1 VKRPARILLF
11 SALLALTVTGA
22 ARAQTQ
28 PSPASVVPVPTTP
41 ASPPGEP
48 ARPQVALKVQI
59 TLARYQGEKKI
70 SNIPFTLSVTAN
82 DGQMTVFNNGQRV
95 PVSEGPNGPLTYQN
109 VGTSIN
115 ASATQVEGGRFR
127 LSLTVTD
134 SSIATTAREP
144 RGPAPVE
151 LVSAPT
157 IKSLSVTNRLL
168 LRDGQATEFLASTDQ
183 ISGEV
188 TRIEV
193 LLTVVK

>member
-1 VKRPARILLF
+1 VNRIPRIALF
-11 SALLALTVTGA
+11 SLLVALGA
-22 ARAQTQ
+22 AGVGRAQVPTS
-28 PSPASVVPVPTTP
+28 PSSVVPVSVP
-41 ASPPGEP
+41 ASASSTEP
-48 ARPQVALKVQI
+48 ARPQIPLKIQV
-59 TLARYQGEKKI
+59 TLVRYQGEKKV
-70 SNIPFTLSVTAN
+70 SSIPFTLSVTAN

-115 ASATQVEGGRFR
+115 ASAAQVEGGRFR
-127 LSLTVTD
+127 LTLTVTD

-157 IKSLSVTNRLL
+157 IKSLTVTNRLL
-168 LRDGQATEFLASTDQ
+168 LRDGQPTEFLASTDQ
-183 ISGEV
+183 ITGEV